1 MSRLFGPLSET
12 ISKVSCRLC
21 AFAGEN
27 TAGAAMPAAAA
38 ETDLRKSRRFMCRAP
53 ARMVSEG
60 DSARDVPDPRDA
72 LTQQLRYCYCWVLR
86 PVGILFREAPHS
98 RSCIQWRS
106 IGSNYRQ
113 IARVRSEE
121 IELTVLLLGPQRAGA
136 NLEQFALDVLQER
149 RGGEWLHASAP
160 FALLRAGEDQ

>member
-12 ISKVSCRLC
+12 ISSVSCRLC

-86 PVGILFREAPHS
+86 PVAHPF
-98 RSCIQWRS
+98 Q
-106 IGSNYRQ
+106 GSAAQ
-113 IARVRSEE
+113 PSLHPMAVDRVK
-121 IELTVLLLGPQRAGA
+121 LKAGRPG
-136 NLEQFALDVLQER
+136 L
-149 RGGEWLHASAP
+149 
-160 FALLRAGEDQ
+160 